1 MFLEHNAGFNNIET
15 VQMSCKGKDLSHI
28 ASEITSEGKMECIA
42 SKKALHDTSS
52 DAPPDCGVNALSG
65 LPDRTARKTET

>member
-1 MFLEHNAGFNNIET
+1 LFLEHNAGFNNIET

-42 SKKALHDTSS
+42 SKKRYMIRRQTNPGPRRKRLNQATQ
-52 DAPPDCGVNALSG
+52 PDPSPG
-65 LPDRTARKTET
+65 

>member
-1 MFLEHNAGFNNIET
+1 LFLEHNAGFNNIET

-52 DAPPDCGVNALSG
+52 DAPDCGVNALSG